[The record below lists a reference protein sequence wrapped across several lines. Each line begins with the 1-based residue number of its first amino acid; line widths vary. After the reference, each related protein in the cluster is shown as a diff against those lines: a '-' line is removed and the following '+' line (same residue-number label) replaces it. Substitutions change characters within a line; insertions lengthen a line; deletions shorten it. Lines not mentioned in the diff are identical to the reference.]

1 MHDGAQKRRL
11 GAAKASAGRKNMKKR
26 GFQLSGKNYPQCC
39 RSGTRCLLSTMH
51 FSAAGI
57 PFVKARPVLAK
68 SACPGCDADVP
79 WRPHLVGLCHDCLR
93 VLRPS
98 VPAPIACAIGEPP
111 LHTCTWWLQNVTP
124 ARHRLAG
131 FPTHHGM
138 PMPSPPGPVFLAP
151 LGKDTPRYGMMS
163 QRVGLPVSAPTSA
176 AATSGAQAGLEEAAL
191 QQAGIQRAA
200 QPSALRL
207 VLNEDGELVPVGP
220 VDMPSEPSDLSSL
233 PSSFYL
239 KGGTMQFAAAAAAVA
254 AAAATVV
261 AAAAATATDSAMMG
275 LGELE
280 ADLNAS
286 FKDSTH
292 TWQPDQDA
300 ILLQLVNENGPRNW
314 SLIADK
320 IPGKVGKQCRERYFH
335 LSSDL

>member
-1 MHDGAQKRRL
+1 
-11 GAAKASAGRKNMKKR
+11 
-26 GFQLSGKNYPQCC
+26 
-39 RSGTRCLLSTMH
+39 
-51 FSAAGI
+51 
-57 PFVKARPVLAK
+57 
-68 SACPGCDADVP
+68 
-79 WRPHLVGLCHDCLR
+79 
-93 VLRPS
+93 
-98 VPAPIACAIGEPP
+98 
-111 LHTCTWWLQNVTP
+111 
-124 ARHRLAG
+124 
-131 FPTHHGM
+131 
-138 PMPSPPGPVFLAP
+138 MPSPPGPVFLAP

-207 VLNEDGELVPVGP
+207 VLNEDGELVPV
-220 VDMPSEPSDLSSL
+220 DSMPSEPSDLSSL

-254 AAAATVV
+254 AAAATAV